1 MTLSLNVEGILLLG
15 HEEMSA
21 VALKLEAVLQSNFQY
36 PLSYCCKIF
45 KTFGVVIYLSLF
57 CAFTGKFVRM
67 HYSPVCTLPWLEEEH
82 NVSEILVAIFVI
94 SDPPVRRTDSLS
106 ILTKIV

>member
-1 MTLSLNVEGILLLG
+1 MLG

-21 VALKLEAVLQSNFQY
+21 VALKLEAVLQSNCQY

-45 KTFGVVIYLSLF
+45 KTFGVVTYLSLF
-57 CAFTGKFVRM
+57 CAFIGKFVRM
-67 HYSPVCTLPWLEEEH
+67 RYSPVCTLPWLEEEH